1 MESLIGTIDL
11 KESLKANFENNTS
24 KASPLLVEKTQQAFA
39 QFESLGFPTT
49 RNEDWKYTN
58 FQPVL
63 KKQFVVN
70 SNNTV
75 TNEELSQLLIPTL
88 EGNIIIIVNG
98 VYRSDLSSIK
108 EDATNLEIKNLQDFS
123 TEFVDKYVNKT
134 LAVNDAFTALNTSNA
149 AQSLVLRVPK
159 GKVVDMPVYIYY
171 VTTGLENTFAQ
182 PRLLLVA
189 EENSEV
195 KVVELYQKMGRQAVF
210 TNSFT
215 DIYLEKNAFVTYY
228 KIQPNTE
235 ETYHVGTTQVVHL
248 AKSVFSATTITLG
261 GTIIRNNVNIVLNA
275 AHCDSTLNGLYITNG
290 TQHVDNHS
298 LVDHAMPNCLSNE
311 LYKGVLN
318 GKSTGV
324 FNGKIFVRED
334 AQKTNAFQSNKSIL
348 LSNDATM
355 NTKPQLEIF
364 ADDVKCSHG
373 ATIGQLDEEPL
384 FYLRSRGLS
393 EATARI
399 MLVAAFAKDIIEH
412 VKIEPLKDLL
422 INMLEEVLVAE
433 QR

>member
-1 MESLIGTIDL
+1 MESLVGTIDL
-11 KESLKANFENNTS
+11 KESLKANFENNIS
-24 KASPLLVEKTQQAFA
+24 KASPLLVEKTKHAFEL
-39 QFESLGFPTT
+39 FESLGFPTT

-63 KKQFVVN
+63 KKPFSVN
-70 SNNTV
+70 YSPTI
-75 TNEELSQLLIPTL
+75 TNDELKHLVYPTL
-88 EGNIIIIVNG
+88 EGNILLIVNG
-98 VYRSDLSSIK
+98 VYRPELSSIK
-108 EDATNLEIKNLQDFS
+108 EDAINLEIKNLQDSS
-123 TEFVDKYVNKT
+123 TEFVEKYVGNIV
-134 LAVNDAFTALNTSNA
+134 AVNDAFTALNTSNA
-149 AQSLVLRVPK
+149 LQTLVLRVPK
-159 GKVVDMPVYIYY
+159 AKVVALPIYIYY
-171 VTTGLENTFAQ
+171 VTTGLESTFAQ
-182 PRLLLVA
+182 PRVLVVA

-195 KVVELYQKMGRQAVF
+195 KIIELFQKIGSQAVF
-210 TNSFT
+210 TNAFT
-215 DIYLEKNAFVTYY
+215 DIYLEKNAHVTYY
-228 KIQPNTE
+228 KVQPNTE

-248 AKSVFSATTITLG
+248 AKSVFAATTITLG

-275 AHCDSTLNGLYITNG
+275 EYCDSTLNGLYITNG
-290 TQHVDNHS
+290 SQHVDNHS
-298 LVDHAMPNCLSNE
+298 FVDHAMPNCLSNE

-399 MLVAAFAKDIIEH
+399 MLVSAFAKDIIEH
-412 VKIEPLKDLL
+412 VKIEPLKTLL
-422 INMLEEVLVAE
+422 ITMLEEVLVAE
-433 QR
+433 QS